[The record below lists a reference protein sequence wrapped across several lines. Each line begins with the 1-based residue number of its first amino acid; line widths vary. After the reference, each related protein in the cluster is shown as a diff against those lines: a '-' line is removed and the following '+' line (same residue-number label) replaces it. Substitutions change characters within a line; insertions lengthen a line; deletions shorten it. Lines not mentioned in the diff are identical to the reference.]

1 MYKKIKRTILI
12 LCILIIY
19 ITPIKVNANDY
30 SINDLIENGKSFD
43 KKEVT
48 LKGEAIG
55 ESLKRDDYTWIN
67 INDTT
72 NAIGIYM
79 TTNDANKVNV
89 YGGYSKDGDI
99 LQVTGIFNRAC
110 KEHGGDMDI
119 HSSKVEIIKVGKE
132 KKETIKK
139 EKIYVVFISSIIVAL
154 LMYIIY
160 KNKKK

>member
-1 MYKKIKRTILI
+1 MYKKIRKTILI
-12 LCILIIY
+12 VCMLVIT

-43 KKEVT
+43 KKEVV

-55 ESLKRDDYTWIN
+55 ESLQRDDYTWIN

-89 YGGYSKDGDI
+89 YGGYGKEGDTV
-99 LQVTGIFNRAC
+99 QVTGIFNRAC

-119 HSSKVEIIKVGKE
+119 HSSKVEITKVGKD
-132 KKETIKK
+132 KKEAIKK
-139 EKIYVVFISSIIVAL
+139 EKIYFASISFIVVV
-154 LMYIIY
+154 LMMYVIY